1 MKIDIFQMP
10 GGEWVLDIKSSNGAL
25 LFLSGRS
32 YRSEGNAKA
41 AANRLIKNMH
51 RARVVVR

>member
-10 GGEWVLDIKSSNGAL
+10 GGAWVLDIKSSNGAL

-41 AANRLIKNMH
+41 AANCLIKNMH

>member
-41 AANRLIKNMH
+41 AANRLLKGMQ
-51 RARVVVR
+51 RAVVVL